1 MTGQVK
7 QRKSVEE
14 VDGYSRWLAQAK
26 GTGGDERGEGG
37 VESEETGWQGRTS
50 CFDPS
55 SSSLLFSSGVIP
67 SSPTL

>member
-26 GTGGDERGEGG
+26 GTGGEMEGG
-37 VESEETGWQGRTS
+37 WKWGDWVAG
-50 CFDPS
+50 
-55 SSSLLFSSGVIP
+55 
-67 SSPTL
+67 